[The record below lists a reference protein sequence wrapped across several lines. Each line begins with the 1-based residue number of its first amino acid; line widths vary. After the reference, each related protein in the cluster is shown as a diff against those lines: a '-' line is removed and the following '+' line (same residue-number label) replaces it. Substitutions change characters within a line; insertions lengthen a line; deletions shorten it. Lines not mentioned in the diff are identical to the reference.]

1 MCYNR
6 CTAGPRETRYRRF
19 FKNAAESMY
28 RYYTK
33 EQEER
38 YGVLGIEIKCL
49 TP

>member
-1 MCYNR
+1 MCSNR
-6 CTAGPRETRYRRF
+6 CAAGPRAIRFRRF
-19 FKNAAESMY
+19 SKNAAESLY
-28 RYYTK
+28 PYYTK

>member
-1 MCYNR
+1 MCSNR
-6 CTAGPRETRYRRF
+6 CAAGPRAIRFRRF
-19 FKNAAESMY
+19 SKNAAESMY

-38 YGVLGIEIKCL
+38 YGVLGIEIKRL